1 VIGETVDAQL
11 VGRNRGVPHIV
22 TGSHGRIGWVFA
34 VVLSALSS
42 VLVLLMGVA
51 SHPRLSLRRAEPD
64 SLTLCAAVRV
74 SAGQRWRGPIKVTG
88 QVDELIRRRGDGGY
102 LDCLSRRTARC
113 DQVVQPGRPNPGG
126 GRTDRA

>member
-1 VIGETVDAQL
+1 MHSSSGAIGACD
-11 VGRNRGVPHIV
+11 IV

-51 SHPRLSLRRAEPD
+51 SHPRLSLRPAEQD
-64 SLTLCAAVRV
+64 SLTLCAAVRL

-88 QVDELIRRRGDGGY
+88 QVDELVPRRGDGG
-102 LDCLSRRTARC
+102 
-113 DQVVQPGRPNPGG
+113 
-126 GRTDRA
+126 